1 MADFVMTL
9 HTSSGQEVAKLL
21 EPVKGVFFNRNA
33 NKTAEEIKWRA
44 LYHGSMWPNS
54 DIWMGMQ
61 S

>member
-1 MADFVMTL
+1 MTL

-33 NKTAEEIKWRA
+33 NKTAKEIKWRA